1 MSHARE
7 ISTLNKILTFA
18 AVAEAGMG
26 VALLAV
32 PTLVGRLLLGA
43 ELTGVGI
50 TVARVTGIAL
60 IGLGV
65 ACWPGT
71 ALTGML
77 TYSALTTLYFAY
89 LGLSG
94 VVGIL
99 LWPAFIAHSGLSFLL
114 AREWRN
120 GQRRPENKT

>member
-1 MSHARE
+1 MKKL
-7 ISTLNKILTFA
+7 LNVA
-18 AVAEAGMG
+18 AVAEAAMG

-32 PTLVGRLLLGA
+32 PPLVGRLLLGA

-71 ALTGML
+71 PLTGML

-89 LGLSG
+89 LGVSG
-94 VVGIL
+94 VAGVL
-99 LWPAFIAHSGLSFLL
+99 LWPAVAAHAGLFILL
-114 AREWRN
+114 VRVCWNA
-120 GQRRPENKT
+120 NKDSSQ

>member
-1 MSHARE
+1 MNR
-7 ISTLNKILTFA
+7 ILTVA
-18 AVAEAGMG
+18 AGAEAGMG

-32 PTLVGRLLLGA
+32 PQLVGRLLLGA

-71 ALTGML
+71 PLTGML
-77 TYSALTTLYFAY
+77 TYSTLTTLYFAY
-89 LGLSG
+89 LGITG
-94 VVGIL
+94 AVGIL
-99 LWPAFIAHSGLSFLL
+99 LWPAVVLHAVLTLLL
-114 AREWRN
+114 ARRGVMQKE
-120 GQRRPENKT
+120 PKPSK